1 MTNNFQQL
9 RVDFLRNL
17 SGCAGYDFRQILRV
31 TFMRII
37 ILAILALGLFVSLGR
52 QADAADLSR
61 YSYRSH
67 SQVWHG
73 GDCCG
78 RDERL
83 GPGIR
88 VAEQVPYCGDCDRL
102 VGPNTYHAALSYI
115 GYLPWTRGCALGGC
129 YGYYASYGG
138 CYWKEVPIAD
148 GRGGWVRGVEKICN

>member
-9 RVDFLRNL
+9 RADFLRNL
-17 SGCAGYDFRQILRV
+17 SGCAGYDSRQILRV
-31 TFMRII
+31 TLMRII
-37 ILAILALGLFVSLGR
+37 VLAMLALGLFVSLGR
-52 QADAADLSR
+52 QANAADLSR

-67 SQVWHG
+67 SQVLYG
-73 GDCCG
+73 ADCCG
-78 RDERL
+78 RDERF